1 MSQGDKQYYIIE
13 VWDVS
18 IDRIFETGYYFVRKD
33 QLLLVSTIECSFEI
47 FQWNSSRLI

>member
-33 QLLLVSTIECSFEI
+33 QLLLVSTIECFLRFSNGT
-47 FQWNSSRLI
+47 QVA